1 LGLEGESG
9 WSLSWYS
16 EKSEKIIFDDLP
28 DQRVEGQRILFGY
41 RWR

>member
-9 WSLSWYS
+9 WSIAWYS

-28 DQRVEGQRILFGY
+28 EQRVEGQRIILGY